1 MDFFLWKHLKEHV
14 YAVPPMTTEYLMAS
28 LQADVTT
35 VGDMSR
41 RVRENAVRRN
51 DVCLEMDGG

>member
-14 YAVPPMTTEYLMAS
+14 YAVPPMNTEVLMAS

-35 VGDMSR
+35 VAAMLR
-41 RVRENAVRRN
+41 RVRENVVWPN
-51 DVCLEMDGG
+51 DVCLDMDGS